1 MVGPQWSL
9 PKIFKMPKLN
19 KLNNMKCLKRDLRSG
34 AFLGF
39 ALLVVSVAPWA
50 RPAPKDLNLVVEKE
64 LKFIRAGRD
73 QKPFDVTRHLI
84 PLAGI
89 MGGGPPRDGI
99 PALTDPAFVSAA
111 EADEKLKPNDIVLG
125 LEFGGVAKAY
135 PVGILT
141 WHEVVNDTVGDKPV
155 MVSW

>member
-1 MVGPQWSL
+1 
-9 PKIFKMPKLN
+9 
-19 KLNNMKCLKRDLRSG
+19 MKRMKHLKRYLRSG

-39 ALLVVSVAPWA
+39 ALLLFFVGAAPWA
-50 RPAPKDLNLVVEKE
+50 RPAPKGLELVVEKDMR
-64 LKFIRAGRD
+64 FIRAGRG

-89 MGGGPPRDGI
+89 RGGGPPRDGI
-99 PALTDPAFVSAA
+99 PALTDPAFISAA
-111 EADEKLKPNDIVLG
+111 EADEKLKPSDIVIG
-125 LEFGGVAKAY
+125 VEFGGVAKAY
-135 PVGILT
+135 PTGILT

>member
-1 MVGPQWSL
+1 
-9 PKIFKMPKLN
+9 
-19 KLNNMKCLKRDLRSG
+19 MKRMERLKRAFRSG
-34 AFLGF
+34 AFLGI
-39 ALLVVSVAPWA
+39 ALLLLFVGAAPWA
-50 RPAPKDLNLVVEKE
+50 RSAPKDLELVVEE
-64 LKFIRAGRD
+64 DMSFIRAGRG

-99 PALTDPAFVSAA
+99 PALTDPAFISAA
-111 EADEKLKPNDIVLG
+111 EADEKLKPSDIVIG
-125 LEFGGVAKAY
+125 VEFGGVAKAY
-135 PVGILT
+135 PTGILT

>member
-1 MVGPQWSL
+1 MN
-9 PKIFKMPKLN
+9 KMKR
-19 KLNNMKCLKRDLRSG
+19 LKRDLRSG
-34 AFLGF
+34 AFLGI
-39 ALLVVSVAPWA
+39 ALLVVGAADWA
-50 RPAPKDLNLVVEKE
+50 RPAPRDLELVVEKE
-64 LKFIRAGRD
+64 PKFIQAGRG

-99 PALTDPAFVSAA
+99 PALTDPAFISAA
-111 EADEKLKPNDIVLG
+111 EADEKLKPSDLVIGV
-125 LEFGGVAKAY
+125 EFGGVAKAY

-141 WHEVVNDTVGDKPV
+141 WHEVINDTVGDKPV